1 MTEEDKLAK
10 GYELVTAAATGMV
23 ELVEL
28 ALEGGSDIHFQ
39 DDLALRSASFTGNM
53 SVVKYLVEKGA
64 NVHASGNEALLY
76 AAKQKNDEVV
86 EFLLSKGASID
97 AMMRAHK
104 AEIEEEVIE
113 TLDKFQSRKLREAFE
128 KNFTKL
134 PKPEQGDKF
143 RLKPRPPSP

>member
-1 MTEEDKLAK
+1 MKDDEILAK
-10 GYELVTAAATGMV
+10 GYELVTAAATGMI

-39 DDLALRSASFTGNM
+39 DDLALRSAAFTGNM
-53 SVVKYLVEKGA
+53 NVVKYLVEKGA

-76 AAKQKNDEVV
+76 AAKQKNDDVV

-97 AMMRAHK
+97 AMMRAHR
-104 AEIEEEVIE
+104 AEINEEVFE

-128 KNFTKL
+128 KNFSKL
-134 PKPEQGDKF
+134 PRPEQGGKF
-143 RLKPRPPSP
+143 RLKPPPPSP